1 MEVVHLQNGLGE
13 CVLRAA
19 GVLRKGG
26 VIIYP
31 TDTLYGLGA
40 DAFSDS
46 AVEKVYAIK
55 GRDPQKPIH
64 AVFADFTMVEEYA
77 IVNDAA
83 RKLAAEFLPG
93 PLTMVLQ
100 KKPGVTGG
108 IGNGETIGIRIPD
121 NDFCLE
127 LAKTFGKPFT
137 TTSANKSGVD
147 PESDIQ
153 KIIDQLGEAVD
164 LVIDGGVLPMSAPS
178 TVVNLISGT
187 PVILR
192 EGAISSEQI
201 LKLQN

>member
-1 MEVVHLQNGLGE
+1 MEIIQLQNGLGE
-13 CVLRAA
+13 CVLRAS

-26 VIIYP
+26 VIVYP

-40 DAFSDS
+40 DAFSDES
-46 AVEKVYAIK
+46 VEKIYAIK

-64 AVFADFTMVEEYA
+64 AVFADLAMVEEYA

-100 KKPGVTGG
+100 KKPGITGG
-108 IGNGETIGIRIPD
+108 IGNVETIGVRIPD

-127 LAKTFGKPFT
+127 LAKTYGKPFT
-137 TTSANKSGVD
+137 TTSANKAGVD
-147 PESDIQ
+147 PESEIQ
-153 KIIDQLGEAVD
+153 KIMNQLGGSVD

-178 TVVNLISGT
+178 TVVNLLSGV

-192 EGAISSEQI
+192 EGAIPSAQI
-201 LKLQN
+201 LK